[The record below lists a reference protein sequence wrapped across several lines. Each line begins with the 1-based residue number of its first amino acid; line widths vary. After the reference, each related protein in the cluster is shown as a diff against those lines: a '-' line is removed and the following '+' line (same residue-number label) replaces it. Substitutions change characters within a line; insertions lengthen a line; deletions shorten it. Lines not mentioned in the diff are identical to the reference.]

1 MADVREKEMQTMKEM
16 VDMAVGIPQFTYAMM
31 VPDAPRPAGEYAA
44 VKCTE
49 SLNPCGA
56 DETSYVTVNGQD
68 MFRSKGIRVLTFYV
82 LFSREGDEYINF
94 DNAFV
99 RPDVIA
105 FMKANGFAVMGKQPL
120 SLATIQMET
129 NWESRAGVK
138 IQFNV
143 LRETS
148 SPIGTMSNASVGG
161 KFYDGNSV
169 VTIKVN

>member
-1 MADVREKEMQTMKEM
+1 MADVRKVEIQKMKEM
-16 VDMAVGIPQFTYAMM
+16 VDMAVGIPQFTYEMLQN
-31 VPDAPRPAGEYAA
+31 APRPTGEYAA

-49 SLNPCGA
+49 SMNPCGA
-56 DETSYVTVNGQD
+56 DETKYTTENGID
-68 MFRSKGIRVLTFYV
+68 YFSSVGIRVLTFYV
-82 LFSREGDEYINF
+82 LFSREGEEYINF

-129 NWESRAGVK
+129 NWESRAGIK

-143 LRETS
+143 KRVTK
-148 SPIGTMSNASVGG
+148 SPFGTMSNAVVGG

-169 VTIKVN
+169 VEI

>member
-1 MADVREKEMQTMKEM
+1 MADVRELEIQAMKEM
-16 VDMAVGIPQFTYAMM
+16 VDMAVGIPLFTYEMLQN
-31 VPDAPRPAGEYAA
+31 APRPVGEYAA

-56 DETSYVTVNGQD
+56 DETRYITKNGVD
-68 MFRSKGIRVLTFYV
+68 LFTSRGIRVLTFYV
-82 LFSREGDEYINF
+82 LFSREGEEYINF

-105 FMKANGFAVMGKQPL
+105 FMKAKKFAVMGKQPL

-143 LRETS
+143 LRTTE
-148 SPIGTMSNASVGG
+148 SPIGTMDNAIVGG
-161 KFYDGNSV
+161 KFYDGNTV
-169 VTIKVN
+169 VTIKGT

>member
-1 MADVREKEMQTMKEM
+1 MADVRAIEMQSMKEM
-16 VDMAVGIPQFTYAMM
+16 VDMAVGIPLFTYEMLQN
-31 VPDAPRPAGEYAA
+31 APRPIGEYAA
-44 VKCTE
+44 VKCME

-56 DETSYVTVNGQD
+56 DETKYITVD
-68 MFRSKGIRVLTFYV
+68 DIDYFTSVGIRVLTFYV

-105 FMKANGFAVMGKQPL
+105 FMKAKNFAVMGKQPL

-129 NWESRAGVK
+129 NWEARAGIK

-143 LRETS
+143 KRTTK
-148 SPIGTMSNASVGG
+148 SPIGTMSNAFVGG
-161 KFYDGNSV
+161 EFYDGNTV
-169 VTIKVN
+169 VTIKGN